1 MVVVGLDTNALM
13 MPVECDIRVF
23 EELDRLFGLDDTEL
37 VVPSA
42 VLDELDR
49 LESGHDEAATAA
61 SVGKDL
67 AGRCRVVETNVS
79 YADDAIVELA
89 TDGEL
94 DYVVTNDAPLR
105 DRLRSH
111 GVHVVSRQGET
122 TLGIH
127 SS

>member
-23 EELDRLFGLDDTEL
+23 DELDRLFGPAAEL
-37 VVPSA
+37 VVPSV
-42 VLDELDR
+42 VLAELAS
-49 LESGHDEAATAA
+49 LAGGHSEAATAA

-122 TLGIH
+122 TLGIR
-127 SS
+127 SP

>member
-23 EELDRLFGLDDTEL
+23 DELDRLFGPAAEL

-42 VLDELDR
+42 VLEELDS
-49 LESGHDEAATAA
+49 LAGGHSEAATAA

-122 TLGIH
+122 TLGIR
-127 SS
+127 SP

>member
-1 MVVVGLDTNALM
+1 MVVVGMDTNALM

-23 EELDRLFGLDDTEL
+23 DELDRLFGPAAEL

-42 VLDELDR
+42 VLDELDS
-49 LESGHDEAATAA
+49 LAGGHSEAATAA

-122 TLGIH
+122 TLGIR

>member
-23 EELDRLFGLDDTEL
+23 EELDRLFSPAAEL

-49 LESGHDEAATAA
+49 LASGSDEAATAA

-89 TDGEL
+89 TDGKL

>member
-1 MVVVGLDTNALM
+1 MVVVGMDTNALM

-23 EELDRLFGLDDTEL
+23 DELDRLFGRGLADT

-42 VLDELDR
+42 VLDELED
-49 LESGHDEAATAA
+49 LAGGHGEAATAA
-61 SVGKDL
+61 SVGRDL
-67 AGRCRVVETNVS
+67 AERCRVVETNVS

-89 TDGEL
+89 TDDAV

-105 DRLRSH
+105 DRLLSH

-122 TLGIH
+122 NLGITAP
-127 SS
+127 

>member
-1 MVVVGLDTNALM
+1 MVVVGMDTNALM

-23 EELDRLFGLDDTEL
+23 DELDRLFGPAAEL

-42 VLDELDR
+42 VLDELDS
-49 LESGHDEAATAA
+49 LAGGHSEAATAA

-122 TLGIH
+122 TLGIR
-127 SS
+127 SP

>member
-23 EELDRLFGLDDTEL
+23 DELDRLFGPAAEL

-42 VLDELDR
+42 VLDELDS
-49 LESGHDEAATAA
+49 LAGGHSEAATAA

-122 TLGIH
+122 TLGIR
-127 SS
+127 SP

>member
-1 MVVVGLDTNALM
+1 MVVLGLDTNALM

-23 EELDRLFGLDDTEL
+23 DELDRLFGPAAEL

-42 VLDELDR
+42 VLDELDS
-49 LESGHDEAATAA
+49 LAGGHSEAATAA

-122 TLGIH
+122 TLGIR
-127 SS
+127 SP

>member
-23 EELDRLFGLDDTEL
+23 DELDRLFGPAAEL
-37 VVPSA
+37 VIPSA
-42 VLDELDR
+42 VLDELDS
-49 LESGHDEAATAA
+49 LAGGHSKAATAA

-122 TLGIH
+122 TLGIR
-127 SS
+127 SP

>member
-23 EELDRLFGLDDTEL
+23 DELDRLFGPVAEL

-42 VLDELDR
+42 VIEELDS
-49 LESGHDEAATAA
+49 LAGGHSEAATAA

-122 TLGIH
+122 TLGIR
-127 SS
+127 SP

>member
-23 EELDRLFGLDDTEL
+23 DELDRLFGPTAEL

-42 VLDELDR
+42 VIAELDS
-49 LESGHDEAATAA
+49 LADGHSEAATAA

-122 TLGIH
+122 TLGIR
-127 SS
+127 SP

>member
-23 EELDRLFGLDDTEL
+23 EELDRLFGLDVTEL

-49 LESGHDEAATAA
+49 LESGSDEAATAA

-89 TDGEL
+89 TDGKL

-122 TLGIH
+122 TLGIR
-127 SS
+127 SP

>member
-13 MPVECDIRVF
+13 MPVECDISVF
-23 EELDRLFGLDDTEL
+23 EELDRLFGLDVTEL

-42 VLDELDR
+42 VLDELNR
-49 LESGHDEAATAA
+49 LESGSDEAATAA
-61 SVGKDL
+61 SVGKDI

-122 TLGIH
+122 TLGIR
-127 SS
+127 SP

>member
-23 EELDRLFGLDDTEL
+23 EELDRLFGLDVTEL

-49 LESGHDEAATAA
+49 LESGSDEAATAA

-89 TDGEL
+89 TDGKL

>member
-1 MVVVGLDTNALM
+1 MVVVGMDTNALM

-23 EELDRLFGLDDTEL
+23 DELNRLFGPAAEL

-42 VLDELDR
+42 VIAELDS
-49 LESGHDEAATAA
+49 LADGHSAAATAA

-67 AGRCRVVETNVS
+67 AGRCRVVETNAS

-122 TLGIH
+122 TLGIR
-127 SS
+127 SP

>member
-23 EELDRLFGLDDTEL
+23 DELDRLFGPAAEL

-42 VLDELDR
+42 VLEELDS
-49 LESGHDEAATAA
+49 LAGGHSEAATAA

>member
-1 MVVVGLDTNALM
+1 MVVVGMDTNALM

-23 EELDRLFGLDDTEL
+23 DELDRLFGRDLADT

-42 VLDELDR
+42 VLDELDD
-49 LESGHDEAATAA
+49 LAGGHGEAATAA

-67 AGRCRVVETNVS
+67 AERCRIVETNVS

-89 TDGEL
+89 TDGEF

-105 DRLRSH
+105 DRLLSH

-122 TLGIH
+122 NLGIR
-127 SS
+127 SP

>member
-23 EELDRLFGLDDTEL
+23 EELDRLFGLSATEL

>member
-1 MVVVGLDTNALM
+1 MVVVGMDTNALM
-13 MPVECDIRVF
+13 MPVECEIRVF
-23 EELDRLFGLDDTEL
+23 AELDRLFGPAADL

-42 VLDELDR
+42 VLVELDR
-49 LESGHDEAATAA
+49 LAGGHGEAATAA

-89 TDGEL
+89 TDGAL

-127 SS
+127 S

>member
-1 MVVVGLDTNALM
+1 MDTNALM

-23 EELDRLFGLDDTEL
+23 DELDRLFGPTAEL

-42 VLDELDR
+42 VIEELDS
-49 LESGHDEAATAA
+49 LAGGHSEAATAA

-122 TLGIH
+122 TLGIR
-127 SS
+127 SP

>member
-1 MVVVGLDTNALM
+1 MVTVGLDTNALM
-13 MPVECDIRVF
+13 MPVECEIRVF
-23 EELDRLFGLDDTEL
+23 AELDRLFGPAADLI
-37 VVPSA
+37 VPSA
-42 VLDELDR
+42 VLAELDR
-49 LESGHDEAATAA
+49 LAGGHGEAATAA

-89 TDGEL
+89 TDGAL

-127 SS
+127 S

>member
-23 EELDRLFGLDDTEL
+23 DELDRLFGPAAEL
-37 VVPSA
+37 VIPSA
-42 VLDELDR
+42 VLDELDS
-49 LESGHDEAATAA
+49 LAGGHSEAATAA

-122 TLGIH
+122 TLGIR
-127 SS
+127 SP

>member
-23 EELDRLFGLDDTEL
+23 EELDRLFGLDVTEL

-49 LESGHDEAATAA
+49 LESGSDEAATAA

-122 TLGIH
+122 TLGIR

>member
-23 EELDRLFGLDDTEL
+23 EELDRLFGPAAEL

-49 LESGHDEAATAA
+49 LESGSDEAATAA

-89 TDGEL
+89 TDGKL

>member
-23 EELDRLFGLDDTEL
+23 DELDRLFGPAAEL
-37 VVPSA
+37 VVPSV
-42 VLDELDR
+42 VLDELDS
-49 LESGHDEAATAA
+49 LAGGHSEAATAA

-122 TLGIH
+122 TLGIR
-127 SS
+127 SP

>member
-1 MVVVGLDTNALM
+1 MVVVGLDTNALL

-23 EELDRLFGLDDTEL
+23 EELDRLFGLDVTEL

-49 LESGHDEAATAA
+49 LESGSDEAATAA

-89 TDGEL
+89 TDGKL